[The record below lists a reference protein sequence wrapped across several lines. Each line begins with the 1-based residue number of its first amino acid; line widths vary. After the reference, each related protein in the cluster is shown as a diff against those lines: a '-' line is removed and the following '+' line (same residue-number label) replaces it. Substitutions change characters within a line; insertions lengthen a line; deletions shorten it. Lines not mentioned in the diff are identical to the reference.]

1 MSTTSPLLVCVPHT
15 ELYFIYSRKRKKG
28 IDYNAEIPFE
38 KRPALG
44 FYDTVDESVDVP
56 AIDFNNMRQQHLDG
70 ELRTEKEERE
80 RKKDKQKLKAR
91 KENDVPLAMLQNQE
105 PAVKRSKLVL
115 PEPQISDSELQQV
128 VKLGRASEMAKEIA
142 TESGVE
148 TTDALLADYT
158 ITPSAQASSLRTPAP
173 QSDRIRQEALN
184 LMALTYTETP
194 LKGGANT
201 TLVNPDF
208 SGVLPQS
215 KALATPNLVLATP
228 FKTSRD
234 QAPGTPG
241 GSLGFLTPSAGALVP
256 LAGPRE
262 SSSSSGPT
270 SVRDKLHI
278 NAEEDA
284 SVLGT
289 PLEVKNYQ
297 RQVKSSLRE
306 GLAGLPAPRNDFEIV
321 VPEQEESEGT
331 VEVEGGATVEDQ
343 SDIDMRLVVEL
354 QKQRAAELRKRSQVI
369 QRELPRPLD
378 INTSILRP
386 SADTQNLNEVQSAEE
401 AVKAEMITMLHFDL
415 LKNPTPNT
423 PALKRTTTVGPA
435 NYLHDHPY
443 EEFTAEDLE
452 RARALLDIEMGV
464 VKRGMGHG
472 ELALESYSQV
482 WEECL
487 EQVLYLPSQNRYT
500 RANLASKRDRLES
513 AEFSLEQNRK
523 FMAREAKRCGKIE
536 KKLKI
541 LTGGYQAK
549 AQALIKQLQ
558 ETFEQI
564 EQSHLALSTFR
575 FLAQQEETAIPRRM
589 ESLSEDVA
597 RQTEREKQL
606 QLRFAAL
613 KDTMGALQGQASN

>member
-1 MSTTSPLLVCVPHT
+1 M
-15 ELYFIYSRKRKKG
+15 
-28 IDYNAEIPFE
+28 
-38 KRPALG
+38 
-44 FYDTVDESVDVP
+44 P
-56 AIDFNNMRQQHLDG
+56 AIDFNKMRQQHLDG
-70 ELRTEKEERE
+70 ELRTEKEDRE
-80 RKKDKQKLKAR
+80 RKKDKAKLKAR
-91 KENDVPLAMLQNQE
+91 KENDIPLAMLQNQE

-158 ITPSAQASSLRTPAP
+158 ITPSAQTSTLRTPAP
-173 QSDRIRQEALN
+173 QTDRIMQEAQN

-208 SGVLPQS
+208 AGVTPQAQS
-215 KALATPNLVLATP
+215 MATPNMVLSTP
-228 FKTSRD
+228 FKTNRD
-234 QAPGTPG
+234 GVPGTPG
-241 GSLGFLTPSAGALVP
+241 SIGFLTPGAGALLPMGAKEGENSFTP
-256 LAGPRE
+256 L
-262 SSSSSGPT
+262 
-270 SVRDKLHI
+270 SVRDKLNI
-278 NAEEDA
+278 NSEENM
-284 SVLGT
+284 SIMGT
-289 PLEVKNYQ
+289 PLQVKNYQ
-297 RQVKSSLRE
+297 KQVKSSLRD
-306 GLAGLPAPRNDFEIV
+306 GLAALPMPKNDYEIV
-321 VPEQEESEGT
+321 VPEQEELEGAGDA
-331 VEVEGGATVEDQ
+331 EGGVSVEDQ
-343 SDIDMRLVVEL
+343 SDIDARLVEEFR
-354 QKQRAAELRKRSQVI
+354 KQRAAELRARSHVI
-369 QRELPRPLD
+369 QRELPRPFD

-386 SADTQNLNEVQSAEE
+386 VADMNSLNEVQRAEE
-401 AVKAEMITMLHFDL
+401 MIKAEMITMLHYDS
-415 LKNPTPNT
+415 LKNPIQGAPNV
-423 PALKRTTTVGPA
+423 PALKRMTAAGHA
-435 NYLHDHPY
+435 SYLNDQPY
-443 EEFTAEDLE
+443 ENFSEDQMKE
-452 RARALLDIEMGV
+452 ARDLLDAEMEI

-472 ELALESYSQV
+472 DLSLEGYTQV

-523 FMAREAKRCGKIE
+523 FMAKEAKRCGKIE

-549 AQALIKQLQ
+549 AQALIKQLH

-589 ESLSEDVA
+589 EVS
-597 RQTEREKQL
+597 R
-606 QLRFAAL
+606 
-613 KDTMGALQGQASN
+613 